1 MNESILTS
9 VKKGVGGIV
18 EMDEAFDPDIIMCI
32 NTVLSKLTQMGV
44 GPKSGF
50 QIEDKTT
57 TWFRFVGDDPRMNM
71 VKNFVVLS
79 VRMMFDPPSNGTLAQ
94 SYEKQIAEY
103 EWRLNV
109 QAESTLDEEVENQNG
124 NN

>member
-18 EMDEAFDPDIIMCI
+18 EMDEGFDDDIIMCI

-50 QIEDKTT
+50 QIKDKTT
-57 TWFRFVGDDPRMNM
+57 TWSQFVGDDPRMNM
-71 VKNFVVLS
+71 VRSFVVLS

-109 QAESTLDEEVENQNG
+109 QAESTLEVD
-124 NN
+124 NNA